1 MRQLVLLAL
10 SATAAVAQTQ
20 PLPKTLAAIPV
31 FAGAKSVPT
40 DTEDLGPAQFV
51 EMMITDELKI
61 RSREYVAYEVKAHP
75 EAVYEFYAQRFG
87 GADSADLEELNYT
100 RLKPGQTSTVFSG
113 PNAHEIN
120 AKQRAVLGSRPQ
132 LRGEFLR
139 SAIFNWATRQ
149 TNGDITVLALG
160 ILDKGVA
167 ADWSSYSP
175 RTRLILIRTTYV
187 NPGKQA
193 PAVADVLAKEMMKG
207 MTDAIKEAFTADS
220 MAPAPSE
227 SILGVAM
234 YPGSQYDART
244 SAQTSRSN
252 AASYVFHSDDDPA
265 QIIEF
270 YRQRLSAPTTNLG
283 ADGTVFVIEGSLP
296 MPRFAVYVNQ
306 NTVRGGSAK
315 TIITVRRSRCGPDD
329 RSPAC

>member
-10 SATAAVAQTQ
+10 SATAAVAQT
-20 PLPKTLAAIPV
+20 PTLPKTLAAIPV

-40 DTEDLGPAQFV
+40 DTEDLVPAQFA
-51 EMMITDELKI
+51 EMMITDQLKI
-61 RSREYVAYEVKAHP
+61 RSREYVAYEVAAHP
-75 EAVYEFYAQRFG
+75 EAVYEFYAQRLG
-87 GADSADLEELNYT
+87 GADNMDLEELNYT
-100 RLKPGQTSTVFSG
+100 RLKPGQTSTVLRE

-132 LRGEFLR
+132 HGGGFIKD
-139 SAIFNWATRQ
+139 AVFNWATRQ
-149 TNGDITVLALG
+149 ANGDITALAIG
-160 ILDKGVA
+160 IRDFGVA

-175 RTRLILIRTTYV
+175 RTRLMLIRTTYV

-220 MAPAPSE
+220 MALAPSE

-234 YPGSQYDART
+234 YPGSQYDGRT

-265 QIIEF
+265 QIIQF